1 MKFKLGLEVGD
12 GKVRL
17 KSGKLSRVGYHIGFM
32 TGAKPGDIEWYSWD
46 MILFSSNNYLR

>member
-17 KSGKLSRVGYHIGFM
+17 KLGKLSRLGYYIGFM
-32 TGAKPGDIEWYSWD
+32 IGVKFGDIEWYSWD
-46 MILFSSNNYLR
+46 MILFSFNNYLR